1 MDQNPLTM
9 NQVIEEIEV
18 YLNATEM
25 NYEVIQKNSNRIY
38 RRTTRIIKTVFILI
52 GLMLLINTYYIYDFG
67 EGIVLMVSSMNE
79 MYAHFANMGNQVQG
93 ITQAVEKMTSHI
105 EVLPSMVESMNS
117 MNQTVVE
124 MNSNVQLMQGEVNY
138 MAKDVDS
145 INNNMTDM
153 SYRFEELN
161 YNMDNIGDSVHEMSR
176 TIPKN

>member
-79 MYAHFANMGNQVQG
+79 MYVHFANMGNQMQG
-93 ITQAVEKMTSHI
+93 ITQAVEKMTSHV
-105 EVLPSMVESMNS
+105 EVLPSMAESMNS

-153 SYRFEELN
+153 SYQFDELN
-161 YNMDNIGDSVHEMSR
+161 YNMYNIGDSVHEISR